1 MSEKKV
7 KKIGTRDEV
16 WNNKAMSTKGLLK
29 KEDLIWDEK
38 SNKYKSI
45 KSIAHGKSL
54 IELMKK
60 RRSEAKID
68 DKIETPLIEPAEKN

>member
-54 IELMKK
+54 I
-60 RRSEAKID
+60 
-68 DKIETPLIEPAEKN
+68 